1 MAPRKRDSGLSIV
14 LRRTLSRR
22 RVPLAKTDQSRVT
35 KGNLLYIQTQTSAL
49 ARHFSAPKRTNVPAS
64 AFHKPLDLPLNVS
77 NIIPPTPPTPPVP
90 HPRWRHGRCASHQ
103 ISGCQGVGD
112 VSCHWNAKAAE
123 KNIGGDRWCEKANI
137 RLDRG
142 AAAQSGRQK
151 SFCLDKP
158 GKPNADELVRKGLAT
173 WDIQS
178 VSRRR
183 RARSA
188 KRGTF
193 RGAKLHRWT
202 CQYRHYLIL

>member
-1 MAPRKRDSGLSIV
+1 MAPRKTRLGSVYCAEEDFITSPRTACQNRPVPSNKGKLALYSDPNLSAGK
-14 LRRTLSRR
+14 TLQCPQANKCSSVCLSQTFRS
-22 RVPLAKTDQSRVT
+22 PLECQQ
-35 KGNLLYIQTQTSAL
+35 YY
-49 ARHFSAPKRTNVPAS
+49 
-64 AFHKPLDLPLNVS
+64 
-77 NIIPPTPPTPPVP
+77 PPTPPPPPPVP
-90 HPRWRHGRCASHQ
+90 HPRRRHGRCASHQ

-178 VSRRR
+178 VSRRTPC
-183 RARSA
+183 AVGQ
-188 KRGTF
+188 KR
-193 RGAKLHRWT
+193 H
-202 CQYRHYLIL
+202 I